1 MAIDLQT
8 VLNSNSR
15 LASVK
20 TPLVA
25 LFVGATSGIGLG
37 ALKEFAQHATDPRV
51 YIVARN
57 VKTAGSIV
65 DELRALNPRG
75 QYEIIEKNVSLIK
88 DAEAVAEF
96 VKAKESSL
104 DLLFLSVG
112 FVSLDGRQ
120 DTTEGLDA
128 SMTTRYYSRLRIS
141 QLLLPLLN
149 RATSPHVVS
158 ILAGGMEGS
167 LQEDDLG
174 LRQARN
180 WSVAR
185 ASVHSATMGTLALEK
200 LAAENPHVSF
210 VHAYPGMVSTPL
222 FDRLA
227 SGVAGLLLRWL
238 VVPVIRL
245 FSRSVAEA
253 GQRSLFLATSTRYSV
268 DDGIVAL
275 GAVQTGGSGGA
286 LQRGARSN
294 GGKGIF
300 LVNASGYI
308 ADNEKVLA
316 PLRMKDM
323 ERKVWEHTAAV
334 FNSVR

>member
-8 VLNSNSR
+8 VLDSNSR
-15 LASVK
+15 LANVK

-37 ALKEFAQHATDPRV
+37 ALKEFAQHASDPRV

-57 VKTAGSIV
+57 AKTAGAIV
-65 DELRALNPRG
+65 EELHVLNPRG
-75 QYEIIEKNVSLIK
+75 RYEIIEKNVSLVK

-96 VKAKESSL
+96 VKTKESSL

-128 SMTTRYYSRLRIS
+128 SMTTRYYSRIRIT
-141 QLLLPLLN
+141 QLLLPLLR
-149 RATSPHVVS
+149 RAKSPHVVS

-167 LQEDDLG
+167 LQEDDLD
-174 LRQARN
+174 LRQAKN

-185 ASVHSATMGTLALEK
+185 ASVHSATIGTLALER
-200 LAAENPHVSF
+200 LAAESPRVSF
-210 VHAYPGMVSTPL
+210 VHAYPGMVATPL

-227 SGVAGLLLRWL
+227 SGIAGFILRCFL
-238 VVPVIRL
+238 APVIRL
-245 FSRSVAEA
+245 FSRSATEA
-253 GQRSLFLATSTRYSV
+253 GQRGLFLATSARYSV
-268 DDGIVAL
+268 DDGIVPL
-275 GAVQTGGSGGA
+275 GAVVTGGS
-286 LQRGARSN
+286 LQKGVRSN

-300 LVNASGYI
+300 LVGASGDI
-308 ADNEKVLA
+308 ADNEKVLM
-316 PLRMKDM
+316 PLRKRDM
-323 ERKVWEHTAAV
+323 EKKVWEHTEAV
-334 FNSVR
+334 FDSVR